1 LVFAQKLIGVFLDLQ
16 CLLFVWQVVVVV
28 LVVDVLED
36 ALLCLFD
43 PVE

>member
-1 LVFAQKLIGVFLDLQ
+1 LVFAQKLIGVLLDLQ